1 MASLRDLLEHI
12 KIQHQTLQ
20 KLLPL
25 SDEQQKKLDKKFR
38 LEFNYN
44 SNHLEGNTL
53 TYGETELLLLFDQ
66 TTGDHEYREYEEMK
80 AHDVALKMVEQE
92 AGDLERPLTE
102 QFIRSLNKH
111 LLVREFWKEAI
122 TPDGQPTRKKI
133 IPGDYKK
140 TPNSVRLQNGE
151 IFDYTAPE
159 KVAEEIAELVQWY
172 NEHEATEDPIVLA
185 SLLHYRFVRIHPFD
199 DGNGRVSRLLMNYV
213 LLRKG
218 YPVVVVKSAEKK
230 EYLAALNKADTGD
243 IPAFTAHIAEQV
255 IWSFDLWLK
264 AAKGEDIDE
273 PDDLDKELAL
283 LKNEL
288 DQKPDNFDK
297 RGSEELIIEILSND
311 ILKLFHSLADKLLS
325 LKDYFVSID
334 CFLIHSGYDNER
346 NLRNVNI
353 TLIKNDDK
361 PIFDLNTEINR
372 TTGFEIHLDCV
383 ALKKVKNKMNISI
396 ENHIEF
402 SEFHYSIYSRDHDQ
416 ILTKPYGQHLSENEI
431 KSVVNNNVHYIIDK
445 IKEATGLNN

>member
-1 MASLRDLLEHI
+1 MASLGDLLQSI
-12 KIQHQTLQ
+12 KTQHQTLQ

-25 SDEQQKKLDKKFR
+25 SDGQQKKLDKKFR

-92 AGDLERPLTE
+92 AVDLERPLTE
-102 QFIRSLNKH
+102 QFIRSLNRH

-122 TPDGQPTRKKI
+122 TQDGQPTRKKI

-140 TPNSVRLQNGE
+140 TPNSLRLQNGE
-151 IFDYTAPE
+151 IFDYTPSE
-159 KVAEEIAELVQWY
+159 KVAEEIAELVRWY
-172 NEHEATEDPIVLA
+172 NEHEVTEDPIILA

-218 YPVVVVKSAEKK
+218 YPVVVIKSAEKK

-243 IPAFTAHIAEQV
+243 IPAFSAHIAEQV

-264 AAKGEDIDE
+264 AARGEDIDE

-288 DQKPDNFDK
+288 DRKPNNFEKKKSDELLLTIISK
-297 RGSEELIIEILSND
+297 FAIDIATSFNERLSEVRE
-311 ILKLFHSLADKLLS
+311 
-325 LKDYFVSID
+325 YFVSLQVFIEYEIYNSTGSKIQKLEFNQD
-334 CFLIHSGYDNER
+334 VL
-346 NLRNVNI
+346 LRKQLATYPRVKQLALSI
-353 TLIKNDDK
+353 
-361 PIFDLNTEINR
+361 
-372 TTGFEIHLDCV
+372 DCV
-383 ALKKVKNKMNISI
+383 ALKKVIQKTDITIKNT
-396 ENHIEF
+396 F
-402 SEFHYSIYSRDHDQ
+402 QFDEFHFSIIDKQNDHV
-416 ILTKPYGQHLSENEI
+416 IISKPYGQELTQNEI
-431 KSVVNNNVHYIIDK
+431 KIITDYNLRYIMGE
-445 IKEATGLNN
+445 IKTATGLNS

>member
-1 MASLRDLLEHI
+1 MASLGDLLQSI
-12 KIQHQTLQ
+12 KTQHQTLQ

-25 SDEQQKKLDKKFR
+25 SDGQQKKLDKKFR

-53 TYGETELLLLFDQ
+53 TYGETKLLLLFDQ

-92 AGDLERPLTE
+92 AVDLERPLTE

-122 TPDGQPTRKKI
+122 TQDGKPTLKTI

-140 TPNSVRLQNGE
+140 TPNSVRLPNGE
-151 IFDYTAPE
+151 MFEYTAPE

-172 NEHEATEDPIVLA
+172 NEHEATEDPIILA

-218 YPVVVVKSAEKK
+218 YPVVVIKSAEKK

-243 IPAFTAHIAEQV
+243 IPAFSAHIAEQV

-264 AAKGEDIDE
+264 AARGEDIDE

-288 DQKPDNFDK
+288 DRKPNSFEKKKSD
-297 RGSEELIIEILSND
+297 ELLLIIIGKFALDIATSLNERLSD
-311 ILKLFHSLADKLLS
+311 VRE
-325 LKDYFVSID
+325 YFVSLQVFIEYEIYNSTSSKIQKIEFNQD
-334 CFLIHSGYDNER
+334 VL
-346 NLRNVNI
+346 LRKQLATYPRVKQLALSI
-353 TLIKNDDK
+353 
-361 PIFDLNTEINR
+361 
-372 TTGFEIHLDCV
+372 DCV
-383 ALKKVKNKMNISI
+383 ALKKVIQKTDITIKNT
-396 ENHIEF
+396 F
-402 SEFHYSIYSRDHDQ
+402 QFDEFHFSIIDKQNDHV
-416 ILTKPYGQHLSENEI
+416 IISKPYGQELTQNEI
-431 KSVVNNNVHYIIDK
+431 KIITDYNLRYIMGE
-445 IKEATGLNN
+445 IKTATGLNP

>member
-1 MASLRDLLEHI
+1 MASLGDLLQHI
-12 KIQHQTLQ
+12 KTQHQALK

-25 SDEQQKKLDKKFR
+25 SDDQQKKLDKKLR

-53 TYGETELLLLFDQ
+53 TYGETKLLLLFDQ

-92 AGDLERPLTE
+92 AVDLERPLTE

-122 TPDGQPTRKKI
+122 THDGQPTRKKI

-151 IFDYTAPE
+151 IFDYTPPE
-159 KVAEEIAELVQWY
+159 KVAEEIADLVQWY
-172 NEHEATEDPIVLA
+172 NEHEATEDPIILA

-213 LLRKG
+213 LLRKD
-218 YPVVVVKSAEKK
+218 YPVVVIKSAEKK
-230 EYLAALNKADTGD
+230 EYLAALNKADAGD
-243 IPAFTAHIAEQV
+243 IPAFSAHIAEQV

-273 PDDLDKELAL
+273 PEDLDKELAL

-288 DQKPDNFDK
+288 DRKPNSFEKKKSDELLTTII
-297 RGSEELIIEILSND
+297 SELAIDIAKSLNERLSEVR
-311 ILKLFHSLADKLLS
+311 A
-325 LKDYFVSID
+325 YFVALQILID
-334 CFLIHSGYDNER
+334 YEIYNSNGSR
-346 NLRNVNI
+346 I
-353 TLIKNDDK
+353 TKIEFEQDATLKK
-361 PIFDLNTEINR
+361 HLASYPKVRQLALTIN
-372 TTGFEIHLDCV
+372 CV
-383 ALKKVKNKMNISI
+383 ALKKVKQQTDITITNT
-396 ENHIEF
+396 F
-402 SEFHYSIYSRDHDQ
+402 QFDEFHFSIINKQNGDVIIS
-416 ILTKPYGQHLSENEI
+416 KPYGQELSQNEI
-431 KSVVNNNVHYIIDK
+431 KIITDYNLRYIVDE
-445 IKEATGLNN
+445 IKNATGLN